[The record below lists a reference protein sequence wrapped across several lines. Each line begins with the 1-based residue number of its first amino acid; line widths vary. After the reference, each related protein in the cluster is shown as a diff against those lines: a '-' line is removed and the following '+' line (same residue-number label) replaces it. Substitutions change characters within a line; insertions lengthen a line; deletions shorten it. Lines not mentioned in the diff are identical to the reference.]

1 MHYKE
6 QCDEIHDL
14 DVRWPGPDR
23 RPVCPAW
30 ADQPGAD
37 WKVTQEQATATLK
50 AAGYTQITKIEADD
64 GHWEGEGTKADGMKY
79 EFKVDPH
86 SGKIVKDE
94 MDH

>member
-1 MHYKE
+1 MKPMTSMFAGLAL
-6 QCDEIHDL
+6 IGAL
-14 DVRWPGPDR
+14 AA
-23 RPVCPAW
+23 PAW

-37 WKVTQEQATATLK
+37 WTVTQEQATATLK

-79 EFKVDPH
+79 EFKVDPR